1 MPETSSRFLIIDYNL
16 NRVDDVRHIST
27 YVRERHGAAVTL
39 IRGAPTPADA
49 GMCDEVID
57 LDPLRPDFVEAAEEL
72 LRPRREE
79 FEAGIVFSDNAV
91 HSGAVLLERLGLA
104 VDDAELAAG
113 AFCKY
118 EYRLGEAG
126 HRRLLSAQRLL
137 VPDFAT
143 VDSLQDL
150 HAFAAAHPDGFVV
163 KPAKE
168 GNNRGVVMV
177 RPGDDVEAAF
187 GEVLPYLEGGVVCE
201 EILPWARE
209 FSFDGLGP
217 LSFVTAKISATGRY
231 PVEVAQVLPAR
242 LNHVERT
249 TLERTGRQVN
259 WLVGQLEG
267 PFHNEIRLSD
277 DGSRAAV
284 VEPNRRPA
292 GMKIWSLARWVY
304 GIDLY
309 HRWVDVA
316 FGRAADLSLPE
327 PVCQAATV
335 LLGVRTDRLFSPD
348 DVTPGASPFDQAV
361 AATAARHGFG
371 PHELVVKEFA
381 WLSPQRRPLHATA
394 RDNADFAAQGC
405 VVLTAP
411 GADMSDIVQT
421 LRRAWLDALDDAC
434 PGLDRELPEP
444 LPAVSPAPTTVMEAV
459 R

>member
-16 NRVDDVRHIST
+16 SRVDDVRHIST

-217 LSFVTAKISATGRY
+217 LSFVTAKIS
-231 PVEVAQVLPAR
+231 
-242 LNHVERT
+242 
-249 TLERTGRQVN
+249 
-259 WLVGQLEG
+259 
-267 PFHNEIRLSD
+267 
-277 DGSRAAV
+277 
-284 VEPNRRPA
+284 
-292 GMKIWSLARWVY
+292 
-304 GIDLY
+304 
-309 HRWVDVA
+309 
-316 FGRAADLSLPE
+316 
-327 PVCQAATV
+327 
-335 LLGVRTDRLFSPD
+335 
-348 DVTPGASPFDQAV
+348 
-361 AATAARHGFG
+361 
-371 PHELVVKEFA
+371 
-381 WLSPQRRPLHATA
+381 
-394 RDNADFAAQGC
+394 
-405 VVLTAP
+405 
-411 GADMSDIVQT
+411 
-421 LRRAWLDALDDAC
+421 
-434 PGLDRELPEP
+434 
-444 LPAVSPAPTTVMEAV
+444 
-459 R
+459 